1 MIGCNLIFDNI
12 RAVHLSV
19 IYISMPGRT
28 GRKYIY
34 NVGVQLLLNFLKLSV
49 KIWGANYIRRIIT
62 YIA

>member
-19 IYISMPGRT
+19 IYTFYAGRT